1 MRVRLAKTA
10 GFCMGVRRAMELAL
24 SEANKSDGPLYTYGP
39 LIHNEQVLDLL
50 ESKGVRSVT
59 DLETLRDSARGR
71 IIIRAHGIPPAT
83 RKALRASP
91 LEVIDGTC
99 PRVARVQAIIRY
111 YTSKGHTALIVG
123 DPEHAEVVG
132 LVGYA
137 KTSAYVI
144 RHEDEV
150 AGLPE
155 LDRVIL
161 VAQTTQ
167 DEKKYGQV
175 TRKVKERFP
184 DARVFQT
191 ICEATRQRQEE
202 VRLLAESVD
211 AVVVVGGYH
220 SGNTQRLA
228 QIARS
233 QGVPTFHVETEKE
246 LDKATLARMEL
257 IGVTAGASTPNWMIK
272 NVVKEIEGIRDFRD
286 LPWLRWARKG
296 FKFAV
301 LSNFLA
307 ALGAFCLAQAGAVLS
322 GRTAGGLYPFLT
334 FLYIYA
340 MNVLNRFLDKG
351 ASAYNDPERA
361 AFYRNYKVL
370 LIFSG
375 LLAVTLTLVVAH
387 GLGRTTF
394 WVLCGLSLLGLLYSL
409 PLVPRAFRGSRRRS
423 RIKDIPGSKPLVEAL
438 AWVVFI
444 CVVPL
449 LEGGGPSWPGV
460 TAAGVVVFAMSYARS
475 TLFDLFQFQGDLIV
489 GAETLPITLGL
500 KKTSVLLRVVLCVAA
515 AVLLLSPVL
524 GLTPPFSFL
533 VLLSLAALSFCLAAY
548 ERRWIHPG
556 PALEAMVEGAFIL
569 NGLLAL
575 LWGWGR

>member
-257 IGVTAGASTPNWMIK
+257 IGVTAGASTLDDQK
-272 NVVKEIEGIRDFRD
+272 RGEGDRGN
-286 LPWLRWARKG
+286 PG
-296 FKFAV
+296 FPRPSLV
-301 LSNFLA
+301 
-307 ALGAFCLAQAGAVLS
+307 ALGPEGLQVRRAQQLS
-322 GRTAGGLYPFLT
+322 RGRGGILPGPDRCRT
-334 FLYIYA
+334 F
-340 MNVLNRFLDKG
+340 RED
-351 ASAYNDPERA
+351 
-361 AFYRNYKVL
+361 
-370 LIFSG
+370 
-375 LLAVTLTLVVAH
+375 
-387 GLGRTTF
+387 
-394 WVLCGLSLLGLLYSL
+394 
-409 PLVPRAFRGSRRRS
+409 RRRP
-423 RIKDIPGSKPLVEAL
+423 IPLSHVSL
-438 AWVVFI
+438 
-444 CVVPL
+444 
-449 LEGGGPSWPGV
+449 
-460 TAAGVVVFAMSYARS
+460 Y
-475 TLFDLFQFQGDLIV
+475 
-489 GAETLPITLGL
+489 
-500 KKTSVLLRVVLCVAA
+500 LCH
-515 AVLLLSPVL
+515 
-524 GLTPPFSFL
+524 
-533 VLLSLAALSFCLAAY
+533 
-548 ERRWIHPG
+548 ERP
-556 PALEAMVEGAFIL
+556 
-569 NGLLAL
+569 
-575 LWGWGR
+575 